1 MDSYKTVA
9 LAAGEARPQH
19 SLTPLH
25 LPLIKRGPEFS
36 LLKTL
41 DLWVTPAGRVYAGYT
56 IEVNFPNRYPWD
68 TQW

>member
-9 LAAGEARPQH
+9 LAAGVARPQH

-25 LPLIKRGPEFS
+25 LPLIKRGAEFS

-41 DLWVTPAGRVYAGYT
+41 DLWVTPAGKGICRVHY
-56 IEVNFPNRYPWD
+56 
-68 TQW
+68 